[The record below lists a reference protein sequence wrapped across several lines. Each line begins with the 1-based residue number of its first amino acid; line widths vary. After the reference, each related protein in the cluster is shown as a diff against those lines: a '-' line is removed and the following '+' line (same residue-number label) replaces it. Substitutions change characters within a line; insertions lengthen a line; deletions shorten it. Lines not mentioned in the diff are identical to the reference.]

1 MERTNWLIDML
12 DRSAEGLFDHIED
25 KISKLSDDF
34 NDSLKEY
41 LKQLRRTRGMD
52 LNIRLKQITKLQKL

>member
-1 MERTNWLIDML
+1 MERTSWLIDML

-25 KISKLSDDF
+25 KLSKLSDDF

-41 LKQLRRTRGMD
+41 LNNKR
-52 LNIRLKQITKLQKL
+52 KLLENKDNLGGP

>member
-1 MERTNWLIDML
+1 MLDEQFEPWLIEVNLSPACMERTNWLIDML

-25 KISKLSDDF
+25 KLSKLSDDF

-41 LKQLRRTRGMD
+41 LNNK
-52 LNIRLKQITKLQKL
+52 KK

>member
-1 MERTNWLIDML
+1 MERTTWLIDML

-25 KISKLSDDF
+25 KLSKLSDDF

-41 LKQLRRTRGMD
+41 LNKKRKILENKDNLGGP
-52 LNIRLKQITKLQKL
+52 

>member
-1 MERTNWLIDML
+1 MERTSWLIDML

-25 KISKLSDDF
+25 KLSKLSDDF

-41 LKQLRRTRGMD
+41 LNKKRKIYENKDNLGGP
-52 LNIRLKQITKLQKL
+52 